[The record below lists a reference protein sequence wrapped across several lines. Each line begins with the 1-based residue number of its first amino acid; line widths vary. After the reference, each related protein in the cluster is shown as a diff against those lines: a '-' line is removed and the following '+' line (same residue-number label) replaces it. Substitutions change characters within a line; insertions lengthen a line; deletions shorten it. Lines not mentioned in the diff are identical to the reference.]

1 MLSTYDR
8 FAGNRPSFIVNTL
21 LLVLLMVLYLL
32 SGQLLLFFLG
42 RSGSDAAALFTP
54 ESAQRMFPAILISQG
69 TGQLLLLA
77 MPVLLLASVHTGKRN
92 PFSGG
97 NLEFL
102 GIGEVPDSRVV
113 FLAVAGIFLL
123 QPLIHTI
130 SSCEEL
136 FLWPLLGEAGAEV
149 VRQQEQMDAFIRAL
163 ATVRSL
169 PGFLAVVVV
178 LALVP
183 ALCEELLFRGYIQKN
198 YASSVSPRNAVV
210 LTGLVFA
217 FFHMSLANLLPL
229 ALLGW
234 FIGYI
239 YARSGNL
246 AVSAFVHFMNNL
258 AALLVLYLVDSGA
271 SQEVSHPERVLYSL
285 WWWIVVAVSLMLFTM
300 VVRRFSVICARNEAA
315 SQDCTTAPGK
325 EGNTA

>member
-21 LLVLLMVLYLL
+21 LLVLLMVLYML

-42 RSGSDAAALFTP
+42 GSGSDAAALFTP

-69 TGQLLLLA
+69 GGQLLLLA
-77 MPVLLLASVHTGKRN
+77 MPVLLLASMHTGTRN
-92 PFSGG
+92 PFSGE
-97 NLEFL
+97 NLAFL
-102 GIGEVPDSRVV
+102 GIGKVPDSREV

-136 FLWPLLGEAGAEV
+136 YLWPLLGEAGVAI
-149 VRQQEQMDAFIRAL
+149 VRKQEQMDAFIRAL
-163 ATVRSL
+163 VTVRSV
-169 PGFLAVVVV
+169 PGVLAVVVV

-183 ALCEELLFRGYIQKN
+183 ALSEELLFRGYIQKN
-198 YASSVSPRNAVV
+198 YANSVSPRNAVL

-258 AALLVLYLVDSGA
+258 AALLVLYFMDSGA
-271 SQEVSHPERVLYSL
+271 SHEVSHPERVVYSTG
-285 WWWIVVAVSLMLFTM
+285 WWILVAVSMMLFTM
-300 VVRRFSVICARNEAA
+300 VVRRFSVICASNDAA
-315 SQDCTTAPGK
+315 
-325 EGNTA
+325 